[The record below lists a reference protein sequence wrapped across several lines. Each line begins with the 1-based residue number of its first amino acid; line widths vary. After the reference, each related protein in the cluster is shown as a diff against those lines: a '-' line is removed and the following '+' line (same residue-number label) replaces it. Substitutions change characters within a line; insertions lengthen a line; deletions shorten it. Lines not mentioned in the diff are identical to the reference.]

1 MKSRK
6 YTRQRTL
13 LKGGRK
19 DSNKINQS
27 GNTMALKS
35 TSSRS
40 KSSKEK
46 QREIQRERSEQIP
59 RGDKRKRA

>member
-19 DSNKINQS
+19 NSNKINQS
-27 GNTMALKS
+27 RNTMA
-35 TSSRS
+35 SSRS